1 MSAVMVGERSVAST
15 KKVILEVE
23 DLVIDFRTRHGTVR
37 ALNGVSFELRA
48 GETLGLVGESGSG
61 KSVTS
66 LAILGLLPRNATVVR
81 GRVRLNGV
89 DTLGL
94 TEGELRKLR
103 GRVMSMVLQDP
114 MTSLNPVFTVGWQI
128 GEAVRLISGGDG
140 ASVTRKVIDLLRRV
154 RIPAPEAR
162 MRNYPHQ
169 MSGGM
174 RQRSVGAIALAG
186 PPQLLIADEPTTSL
200 DATIQAQYLE
210 LLREIQKELGLTV
223 IFITHDFGIVA
234 EICDRV
240 AVMYAGRIVET
251 ADVFQLF
258 DRPSHPYTRALLES
272 VPQLGRTDRLRSI
285 PGQPPAAGETIR
297 GCPFAPRCP
306 LADDR
311 CRTADP
317 PKVDVSVDHWA
328 LCWRAS

>member
-1 MSAVMVGERSVAST
+1 MSVAVIGERSVASAQ
-15 KKVILEVE
+15 KVILAVE

-37 ALNGVSFELRA
+37 AVNGVSFELRA

-94 TEGELRKLR
+94 PEGELRKLR

-114 MTSLNPVFTVGWQI
+114 MTSLNPVFTIGWQI
-128 GEAVRLISGGDG
+128 GEAVRLISRGDR

-210 LLREIQKELGLTV
+210 LLHDIQKELGLTV

-251 ADVFQLF
+251 ADVFRLF

-272 VPQLGRTDRLRSI
+272 VPQLGRTERLRSI
-285 PGQPPAAGETIR
+285 PGQPPVAGEIIR

-311 CRTADP
+311 CRTQDP
-317 PKVDVSVDHWA
+317 PRVDVSADHWA
-328 LCWRAS
+328 LCWKAG